1 MKEKCSSL
9 ELKLQ
14 EANTAME
21 HLQTSLQNAEDGCNK
36 AELELSGRRE
46 YAQKCES
53 KIAELVEKVDY
64 I

>member
-1 MKEKCSSL
+1 
-9 ELKLQ
+9 
-14 EANTAME
+14 ME

-64 I
+64 IYARLETS